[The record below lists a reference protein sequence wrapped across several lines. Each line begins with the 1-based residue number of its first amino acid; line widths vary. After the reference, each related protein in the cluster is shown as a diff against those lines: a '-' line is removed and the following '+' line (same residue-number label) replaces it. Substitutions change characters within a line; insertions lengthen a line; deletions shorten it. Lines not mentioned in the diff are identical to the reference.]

1 MGGFRRMDCKMSL
14 TQDGILQA
22 DDLQAEVPPT
32 EQKVQDQEPEGETPG
47 GPDGETPGVS
57 PPAPDSDGGLP
68 DLHLIIADPA
78 VSYDNKLIII
88 REAAATQPLFRNVI
102 SKKDI

>member
-14 TQDGILQA
+14 TQNGILQA

-47 GPDGETPGVS
+47 GPDGETPGG
-57 PPAPDSDGGLP
+57 PAPPVHPFWAGVADGGSP
-68 DLHLIIADPA
+68 DLHLIIADPD

-88 REAAATQPLFRNVI
+88 REAAAIQP
-102 SKKDI
+102 S